1 MSDSEASSNS
11 YNESD
16 RGSNQGSDSEAE
28 DARSDAGGGSD
39 VGSGDEDDG
48 NQSDAGN
55 QSDVG
60 NRSGGENDS
69 DAEMQSDGGNQSD
82 DNQSDAGNQS
92 DVGNQSD
99 AGNQSDV
106 GNQSD
111 GNQSDADNQ
120 SDDGNASDDD
130 QRSERSEKS
139 GRSRRSTRDDEAEEA
154 GPGEEEEEV
163 EDEQEPE
170 GEDLNSEEEEEED
183 EDEYDEE
190 EDEEEDDRP
199 RKKKKKDRFGG
210 FIIDEAEVDD
220 EVEDEDEWEEGAQEI
235 GIVGN
240 EFDEHGPTAREIEGR
255 RRGTNLW
262 DSQKEDEIEEYLRKK
277 YADES
282 IAARH
287 FGDGGEEMSDEIT
300 QQTLLPGVKDPNLWM
315 VKCRIGEEKNTALLL
330 MRKFIAYQFTN
341 EPLQIKSVVA
351 PEHVKGYIYI
361 EAYKQ
366 PHVKAAIQN
375 VGNLRMGQ
383 WQQQMVPIKEMTDV
397 LRVVKEQIGLKPKQW
412 VRLKRSIY
420 RDDIAQVDYVD
431 LAQNQVHLKL
441 LPRIDYTR
449 LRGALRTSQPDND
462 SAKRKKK
469 VRPPAKPFDP
479 EAIRAIGGEV
489 TSDGDFLIFEGN
501 RYSRKGFLYKNFTMS
516 AIVADGVKPT
526 LSELEKFEEA
536 PEGIDIELP
545 TTASKDDATTHSFST
560 GDNVEVCEG
569 ELMNLQGKILTID
582 GNMITVMPKHEA
594 LTEPLEFLA
603 SELRKYFRMGD
614 HVKVIAG
621 RYEGDTGLIVRV
633 EENRVVL
640 FSDLTMH
647 ELEVLPK
654 DIQLSPD
661 MATGVDSLGQYQW
674 GDCVQLDPQT
684 VGVIVRLERENFHVL
699 SMQGKVVEAK
709 PQALQKRKESRYTVA
724 LDYDQNTIQ
733 RKDIVKVIDGPHAG
747 RDGEIKHLYRNYA
760 FLHSRMYLDNG
771 GIFVCKTRHLQLA
784 GGNKNS
790 NTSGGLDSGFP
801 GFMSPHISSPMH
813 PSGGARGGGA
823 RGRGRGGGMRRDREL
838 IGQTIKITGGPYKG
852 NVGIVKVATEST
864 ARVELHSTCQT
875 ISVDRSHIAVVGAP
889 TRDGSFSSY
898 SRTPAYGGGQT
909 PVYRDGSKTPM
920 HGSQTPIYD
929 AGSRTPHFGGM
940 TPSHDGS
947 QTPGR
952 SGAWDPTI
960 ANTPRRPN
968 EFDSYPIDDA
978 SPSPT
983 YNPSTPAYQ
992 PGGPLTP
999 QTPGTMYGSDNSYSP
1014 YQPSP
1019 SPPGYRGTPSA
1030 YVATPSPS
1038 GYTPSPTSGVQYATP
1053 SPLVYSPVTPGAAS
1067 PFNPHTPG
1075 SGLDQQQ
1082 LQQEWHTTDI
1092 EVRIK
1097 DTHEDTGLSGQTGI
1111 ITGISGGMCS
1121 VFLLQE
1127 DRTVNILAEHLE
1139 PVLPQQGDR
1148 VKVILGEERE
1158 AVGKLISIDNQDGV
1172 VKVESGDVKML
1183 QLRFLCKLRTIH

>member
-11 YNESD
+11 YNESE

-28 DARSDAGGGSD
+28 DARSEVGGNSDAGSGDGGGSD
-39 VGSGDEDDG
+39 AGDGSDVGGRSEAGSGDEEG
-48 NQSDAGN
+48 NHSDAG
-55 QSDVG
+55 
-60 NRSGGENDS
+60 
-69 DAEMQSDGGNQSD
+69 
-82 DNQSDAGNQS
+82 
-92 DVGNQSD
+92 
-99 AGNQSDV
+99 
-106 GNQSD
+106 
-111 GNQSDADNQ
+111 NQ
-120 SDDGNASDDD
+120 SDDGNASDDE
-130 QRSERSEKS
+130 QRSEKS
-139 GRSRRSTRDDEAEEA
+139 EGSQQSDRNRDDEAEEA
-154 GPGEEEEEV
+154 GAGEEEEV

-170 GEDLNSEEEEEED
+170 GEDLNSE
-183 EDEYDEE
+183 DEYDEE
-190 EDEEEDDRP
+190 EEEEDDDRP

-220 EVEDEDEWEEGAQEI
+220 EVEDEDEWEDGAQDI

-240 EFDEHGPTAREIEGR
+240 EFDELGPTAREIEGR

-282 IAARH
+282 VAARH

-330 MRKFIAYQFTN
+330 MRKFIAYQDTD

-366 PHVKAAIQN
+366 PHVKAAIN
-375 VGNLRMGQ
+375 KVGNLRMGQ

-441 LPRIDYTR
+441 LPRIDYTK
-449 LRGALRTSQPDND
+449 LRGALRTTQSDD
-462 SAKRKKK
+462 AAKRKKK

-526 LSELEKFEEA
+526 LSELEKFEEQ

-545 TTASKDDATTHSFST
+545 VGANKDEAATHSFSA

-569 ELMNLQGKILTID
+569 ELMNLQGKIIAID
-582 GNMITVMPKHEA
+582 GNMITVQPKHEA
-594 LTEPLEFLA
+594 LTDPLEFQA

-614 HVKVIAG
+614 HVKVLAG

-654 DIQLSPD
+654 DVQLSPD

-674 GDCVQLDPQT
+674 GDCVQIDPQT

-724 LDYDQNTIQ
+724 LDSEQNTIQ
-733 RKDIVKVIDGPHAG
+733 RKDIVKVVDGPHAG
-747 RDGEIKHLYRNYA
+747 RHGEIKHLYRNFA

-784 GGNKNS
+784 GGSKGS
-790 NTSGGLDSGFP
+790 NISSGGFDGGFT
-801 GFMSPHISSPMH
+801 GFMSPQISSPVH
-813 PSGGARGGGA
+813 PSGGNRGGGGGGG
-823 RGRGRGGGMRRDREL
+823 RGRGRGGGGVRRDREL

-852 NVGIVKVATEST
+852 NVGIVKDATEST

-875 ISVDRSHIAVVGAP
+875 ISVDRSHIANVGATP
-889 TRDGSFSSY
+889 RDGSSSFY
-898 SRTPAYGGGQT
+898 MRTPAYGGGHT
-909 PVYRDGSKTPM
+909 PVYRSDGSKTPM
-920 HGSQTPIYD
+920 HGSQTPIYE
-929 AGSRTPHFGGM
+929 AGSRTPHFGGI

-947 QTPGR
+947 ATPGR
-952 SGAWDPTI
+952 SGAWDPTV
-960 ANTPRRPN
+960 ANTPRHTN
-968 EFDSYPIDDA
+968 DFDSYPMDDA
-978 SPSPT
+978 SPSPG
-983 YNPSTPAYQ
+983 YNPSTPGYQ
-992 PGGPLTP
+992 AGGPYTP

-1019 SPPGYRGTPSA
+1019 SPTGYQGTPSG

-1038 GYTPSPTSGVQYATP
+1038 GYTPSPTSGVPYGTP
-1053 SPLVYSPVTPGAAS
+1053 SPMVYSPMTPGGAAS
-1067 PFNPHTPG
+1067 PFNPQTPG
-1075 SGLDQQQ
+1075 SGLDQQP
-1082 LQQEWHTTDI
+1082 LQDWHTTDI
-1092 EVRIK
+1092 QVRIR
-1097 DTHEDTGLSGQTGI
+1097 DSHEDPGLSGQTGV

-1121 VFLLQE
+1121 VSLTKE
-1127 DRTVNILAEHLE
+1127 DRTVNILSEHLE
-1139 PVLPQQGDR
+1139 PIVPRQGDQ

-1158 AVGKLISIDNQDGV
+1158 AVGTLLSIDTHEGV
-1172 VKVESGDVKML
+1172 VKLESDDVKML
-1183 QLRFLCKLRTIH
+1183 QLRFLCRMK